1 MEPFI
6 AGLFLVPLIVSVLL
20 LVVPKPLA
28 KPLVLTASLI
38 ISVLAIYTFSRTNEP
53 LAITVPGYVNQ
64 LVAGADILLLLF
76 FAWVAIKRKSIIVG
90 ILTLL
95 QFGGLLYILNTMPH
109 TEAPQLMVD
118 KLSAFMFI
126 LINVISGI
134 IAIFSLRYIDE
145 ENCSEFRK
153 KYFLSTIFWFIAVM
167 NLVVTSDNLE
177 YFFLFFELTTLAS
190 YLLISFRKDKISE
203 ENANTALW
211 MNQIGGV
218 AILAAIYFINYHGL
232 GEATFSNLVSNVNN
246 DAILLPLALM
256 SIAALIKGA
265 QMPFSKWLLGAMV
278 APTPVSALLHSSTMV
293 KIAPFV
299 ILRLS
304 PAIYD
309 TAISSV
315 IIALTAFVFLAAAIG
330 ALAQDNLK
338 RILAHS
344 TIALLALMM
353 MMAALYTPVTTVAAL
368 LLMLFHGISKSMLFL
383 NAGVLERV
391 FHLKETSDM
400 DRLGETGPF
409 TAMVIIIGF
418 MSLLLPPFGAF
429 IGKWLS
435 IETLGSYATDAR
447 LLGAFTLVAVACGG
461 ALLTL
466 LYFKVIGIL
475 INRSGENDH
484 IKFEKTGAI
493 YAGTMYVLLTIIGL
507 TVLGLPILLS
517 GYFAP
522 VASQLIQQP
531 IAVGIKGWNMMIGT
545 MQLPIVPL
553 LIAFL
558 LLPATIITALFIRF
572 KNVDRTK
579 EYMCGEKI
587 NYSFGSFY
595 FSTEVATPYFFAIGI
610 IFFIALI
617 VVAVL

>member
-572 KNVDRTK
+572 KNVDRAK